1 MKIKTVLMMRNRFI
15 YYSATILISFIGGAF
30 AFIFWS
36 YFSNFSDYIKN
47 IDAIS
52 LANTYIVFTTIIF
65 VGFSVFLAIAGFIFT
80 HQFSLSKESQ
90 IVHLLAE
97 IKTQLKENKQDFAIK
112 FIKVCL
118 DNPDIKNY
126 LNNKFEEKLI
136 QLIEEKQQNF
146 NSLQQAINEL
156 SSQIKDQNGDSNV

>member
-1 MKIKTVLMMRNRFI
+1 MRNRFI

>member
-1 MKIKTVLMMRNRFI
+1 MMRNRFI

>member
-65 VGFSVFLAIAGFIFT
+65 VGFSIFLAIAGLVF
-80 HQFSLSKESQ
+80 
-90 IVHLLAE
+90 V
-97 IKTQLKENKQDFAIK
+97 NKDVATSVK
-112 FIKVCL
+112 NL
-118 DNPDIKNY
+118 D
-126 LNNKFEEKLI
+126 
-136 QLIEEKQQNF
+136 
-146 NSLQQAINEL
+146 SH
-156 SSQIKDQNGDSNV
+156 S

>member
-1 MKIKTVLMMRNRFI
+1 MMRNRFI

-97 IKTQLKENKQDFAIK
+97 IKTQLKENKQDCAIK